1 MKNLLLTALLLLT
14 GTCLKAQTHWHAVD
28 PPGSSGLNAA
38 VTGIIEIDGIEQ
50 FNDQLEIGVFHGD
63 ECRGASL
70 SSYVVLDRY
79 MVFLTV
85 YGLEGEED
93 VFRIYDHS
101 IEMELDVTCAQTFIY
116 HNDESLGT
124 IFDPYVFGFQ
134 TNQPSQ
140 FEITVSAQP
149 EEGGRVTGGG
159 IYSMGDICTLEADP
173 NTGYDFVHWSKEGEV
188 VSSTPSYSF
197 VVDEN
202 GLYQALFERVTY
214 VIDAK
219 ADPEDGGEIVGNGTY
234 DYSATVTM
242 TATAAEGYRF
252 VNWTEGDE
260 VVSEEETFTF
270 TALSNRQ
277 LVAHF
282 QSTVGVTENEWPEV
296 SVYPNPATDKLYIE
310 THRLSSRCEIYSI
323 TGALVYSRDDCAE
336 QFEIEMSDLTAG
348 VYIIRIVSDSIVQSI
363 RLFKQCYS

>member
-1 MKNLLLTALLLLT
+1 MIV
-14 GTCLKAQTHWHAVD
+14 TCSKAQTHWHAVD
-28 PPGSSGLNAA
+28 PPGSSGLSATI
-38 VTGIIEIDGIEQ
+38 TGIIEIDGIEQ
-50 FNDQLEIGVFHGD
+50 FNDQLEIGVFQGD
-63 ECRGASL
+63 ECRGVAM
-70 SSYVVLDRY
+70 SSYLVLDRY

-93 VFRIYDHS
+93 IFRIYDHS
-101 IEMELDVTCAQTFIY
+101 IEMELDVTCLQTLIY

-124 IFDPYVFGFQ
+124 IFEPYIFGFQ
-134 TNQPSQ
+134 TNQTSQ
-140 FEITVSAQP
+140 FEITVTAQP

-159 IYSMGDICTLEADP
+159 IYALGDICNLEADP
-173 NTGYDFVHWSKEGEV
+173 NTGYAFVHWSREGEI
-188 VSSTPSYSF
+188 VSTTTSYSF
-197 VVDEN
+197 IVDEN
-202 GLYQALFERVTY
+202 GSYQALFEQVSY

-310 THRLSSRCEIYSI
+310 THRLSSRCEIYNI
-323 TGALVYSRDDCAE
+323 TGIVVYSQDDCVE

-363 RLFKQCYS
+363 RLFKQ

>member
-1 MKNLLLTALLLLT
+1 MKKLLIIALLLLIV
-14 GTCLKAQTHWHAVD
+14 TCSKAQTHWHAVD
-28 PPGSSGLNAA
+28 PPGSSGLSATI
-38 VTGIIEIDGIEQ
+38 TGIIEIDGIEQ
-50 FNDQLEIGVFHGD
+50 FNDQLEIGVFQGD
-63 ECRGASL
+63 ECRGVAM
-70 SSYVVLDRY
+70 SSNVVLDRY

-93 VFRIYDHS
+93 IFRIYDHS
-101 IEMELDVTCAQTFIY
+101 IEMELDVTCLQTFIY

-124 IFDPYVFGFQ
+124 IFEPYVFGFQ

-159 IYSMGDICTLEADP
+159 IYALGDICTLEADP
-173 NTGYDFVHWSKEGEV
+173 NIGYVFVHWSREGEI

-197 VVDEN
+197 VVDED
-202 GLYQALFERVTY
+202 GSYQALFDRVTY

-219 ADPEDGGEIVGNGTY
+219 ADPEDGGEVVGSGTY
-234 DYSATVTM
+234 DYGALVTLR
-242 TATAAEGYRF
+242 ATAAEGF
-252 VNWTEGDE
+252 IFLNWTEGGE
-260 VVSEEETFTF
+260 VVSEDETFTF
-270 TALSNRQ
+270 TALNDRQ
-277 LVAHF
+277 FVAHF
-282 QSTVGVTENEWPEV
+282 QTTVGVTENEWPEV

-310 THRLSSRCEIYSI
+310 THRLSSRCEIYNI
-323 TGALVYSRDDCAE
+323 TGIVVYSQDDCVE

-363 RLFKQCYS
+363 RLFKQ